1 VHSYT
6 YQGLYSLVSTNSFSD
21 NFDSDQ
27 KTWRHIFP
35 VTELHLL
42 LPLHTYILVV
52 QTLFRTISIRT
63 KKNFAPHFP
72 SYWITYITYFFGQ
85 FRFGQKKN
93 FAPHFP
99 SYWITYITYFFRTIS
114 IRTKKLGATFSQLLI
129 YIYYILFRTIS
140 IRTKNLAPHF
150 PSYWIIIR
158 INRFFSCHTFLKS
171 ASDQLKR

>member
-85 FRFGQKKN
+85 FRFGQKK
-93 FAPHFP
+93 
-99 SYWITYITYFFRTIS
+99 
-114 IRTKKLGATFSQLLI
+114 KLRATFSQLLN
-129 YIYYILFRTIS
+129 YIYYILFSDNFDSDKKTWRHIFPVT
-140 IRTKNLAPHF
+140 NLHLL
-150 PSYWIIIR
+150 
-158 INRFFSCHTFLKS
+158 HTF
-171 ASDQLKR
+171 SDNFDSDKKLGAAFSQLLNYYSD